1 MSTLLYLFSE
11 GLYSV
16 TACVDQYRAGGLYD
30 LPSENSVGR
39 PVLKEKTSINV
50 GFWYSGGAL
59 IKVKS
64 NWCF

>member
-1 MSTLLYLFSE
+1 MLPTAVMSTFLFLFSE

-39 PVLKEKTSINV
+39 PVLKEEI
-50 GFWYSGGAL
+50 
-59 IKVKS
+59 
-64 NWCF
+64 